1 MSVMTG
7 ASNPDGIKQK
17 PSFSRKREFI
27 ESEDYPFRDPHFRWN
42 AVPGVELPGINPAN
56 RRLVLDSTHFADA
69 PRLPYR
75 TGLLRATGYQSCL
88 AFR

>member
-1 MSVMTG
+1 MTG
-7 ASNPDGIKQK
+7 ASNPDGIKQR

-27 ESEDYPFRDPHFRWN
+27 ESEESPCSDPRFRENDE
-42 AVPGVELPGINPAN
+42 PGVEQPEINPAN
-56 RRLVLDSTHFADA
+56 CRLVLDSTHFADA